1 MAQAFG
7 LPVDHRITEVIDT
20 ATPAVARADSRLAL
34 RIALRLALRG
44 QLERM
49 LSE

>member
-20 ATPAVARADSRLAL
+20 ATLAMARADSRLAQMT
-34 RIALRLALRG
+34 ALRLAH
-44 QLERM
+44 
-49 LSE
+49 SA